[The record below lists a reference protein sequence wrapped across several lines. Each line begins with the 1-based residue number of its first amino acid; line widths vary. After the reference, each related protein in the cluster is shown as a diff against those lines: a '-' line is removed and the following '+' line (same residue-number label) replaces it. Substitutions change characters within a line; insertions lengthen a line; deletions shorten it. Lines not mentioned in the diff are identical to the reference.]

1 MRKGKGR
8 NNGSLPNSL
17 RIISSCLKTVSTNAC
32 NVASTVR
39 SAGASVA
46 ASISTSSK
54 DHKDQVT
61 WVGFDKLELGPYLF
75 KNVLLLGYQNGF
87 QVLDVEDASNYMEL
101 VSKHDGPV
109 SFLQMQP
116 CPPSSDGPE
125 GFRASHPMLLVVAG
139 DDTNSSS
146 LGQNA
151 GHLAGMAPD
160 CRMESQSGNSVN
172 SHTAVRF
179 YSLRSHC
186 YVHVLRFRSSVCMIR
201 CSSRIVAVGLATQIY
216 CFDALTLENKFSV
229 LSYPVPQLAG
239 QGPVGI
245 NVGYGPMA
253 VGPRWLAYASNNPLL
268 SNTGRL
274 SPQNLTPS
282 PSVSPSTSPSGNS
295 LVARYAMESSMHLAT
310 GLINLGDM
318 GFRTLSKC
326 CQELL
331 PDGSNSPVSQNSVW
345 KVGRLAGTDMGNA
358 GTVVLKD
365 FVSRDVISQFKAHT
379 SPISALSFDPSGT
392 LLVTASVY
400 GNNINIFRIMP
411 SCVRSR
417 SGVQSYDWSS
427 SRVHLY
433 KLHRGITSAM
443 IQDICFSYY
452 SRWVAIVSSK
462 GTCHIFVLSPF
473 GGDAGFQTL
482 NSQDEEPSL
491 FPVLSLPWWSTSSC
505 VINQQSFPPPLPV
518 ALSVVSR
525 IKYSSF
531 GWLNTVSNAA
541 ASATGK
547 VFVPSG
553 AVAAVFHNSISLSP
567 QHIDPRT
574 NSLEHLLVYT
584 PSGHVVQHELLP
596 SITADSGSNNSR
608 IQTASYTHVQEDD
621 LRVKVEPVQW
631 WDVCRRSDWPER
643 EESISQSTLE
653 RQDVAEV
660 VQSKSGC
667 EEYRIDSL
675 EINDSV
681 SGEKTSES
689 FPTKPH
695 ESFHWY
701 LSKAEVQV
709 NSWKLPIWQ
718 KSKISFYMMDSPRAN
733 SCKGGEFEI
742 EKVPVHEVEVKQKEL
757 LPVFDHFHSI
767 KSGWNDRC
775 FAVGKH
781 PLPLSSDPHQGE
793 YKVSQETIICH
804 SKPASLSSTESSEGG
819 SSRRLENLLDLDQIN
834 CEKSYTPTYQCL
846 NEICHGKR
854 ENGIIEPLMLNQESL
869 TIISSPFQHSDNIY
883 SDTGHSVINGFSS
896 SESKL
901 PPSRSM
907 AEGTPSFS
915 AGGIGN
921 ASMLHVDH
929 YDAPTNILADGSSF
943 STEQNLVD
951 FGHFQEG
958 HYEILPYNEC
968 SKLTEVVNEDVGGS
982 NHCGKEKLEEDGEND
997 EMLGG
1002 IFVFSEEG

>member
-8 NNGSLPNSL
+8 NNGLLPNSL
-17 RIISSCLKTVSTNAC
+17 RIISSCLKTVSTNAS

-46 ASISTSSK
+46 ASISTSSE

-61 WVGFDKLELGPYLF
+61 WAGFDRLELGPSLF
-75 KNVLLLGYQNGF
+75 KNVLLLGYQTGF
-87 QVLDVEDASNYMEL
+87 QVLDVEDASNYTEL
-101 VSKHDGPV
+101 VSKRDGPV

-116 CPPSSDGPE
+116 CPLSSDGQE
-125 GFRASHPMLLVVAG
+125 GFRSSHPMLLVVAG
-139 DDTNSSS
+139 DDTNSLR

-151 GHLAGMAPD
+151 GHLAGVARD

-172 SHTAVRF
+172 SPTTVRF

-186 YVHVLRFRSSVCMIR
+186 TVHVLRFRSSVCMIR

-229 LSYPVPQLAG
+229 LTYPVPQLAG
-239 QGPVGI
+239 QGAVGI

-268 SNTGRL
+268 SNTGVL
-274 SPQNLTPS
+274 SPQKLAPS
-282 PSVSPSTSPSGNS
+282 LGVSPSTSPGGSS
-295 LVARYAMESSMHLAT
+295 LVARFAMESSKHLAT
-310 GLINLGDM
+310 GMINLGDM
-318 GFRTLSKC
+318 GYRTLSKC
-326 CQELL
+326 YQELL

-345 KVGRLAGTDMGNA
+345 KVGRLTGTDMDNA
-358 GTVVLKD
+358 GMVVIKD

-411 SCVRSR
+411 SCVH
-417 SGVQSYDWSS
+417 SGSGAQSYDWSS
-427 SRVHLY
+427 SHVHLY

-443 IQDICFSYY
+443 IQDICFSHY
-452 SRWVAIVSSK
+452 SQWVAIVSSK

-482 NSQDEEPSL
+482 NSQGEEPSL
-491 FPVLSLPWWSTSSC
+491 FPVLSLPWWSASSC

-518 ALSVVSR
+518 VLSVVSR

-531 GWLNTVSNAA
+531 GWLNTVSNTA
-541 ASATGK
+541 ASTTGK

-567 QHIDPRT
+567 RHVNLRT

-596 SITADSGSNNSR
+596 SIGTDSGANNSR
-608 IQTASYTHVQEDD
+608 IQTALYTHIQEDD

-643 EESISQSTLE
+643 KECISRSTLE

-667 EEYRIDSL
+667 EEYRIHSP

-681 SGEKTSES
+681 SGEKTSKP
-689 FPTKPH
+689 FPKKPH

-701 LSKAEVQV
+701 LSNAEVQV

-718 KSKISFYMMDSPRAN
+718 KSKISFYMMDSPQAN

-742 EKVPVHEVEVKQKEL
+742 EKISVHEVEINRKEL
-757 LPVFDHFHSI
+757 LPVFDNFHSI

-775 FAVGKH
+775 FTVGKH
-781 PLPLSSDPHQGE
+781 PLPLSPDPHQGE

-834 CEKSYTPTYQCL
+834 CEKSYTSSYQGL
-846 NEICHGKR
+846 NAIYHGKSG
-854 ENGIIEPLMLNQESL
+854 NGIIEPMVLKRESL
-869 TIISSPFQHSDNIY
+869 TIISSPSQHSEKIY
-883 SDTGHSVINGFSS
+883 SNTSHSVTNGFSK
-896 SESKL
+896 EK
-901 PPSRSM
+901 
-907 AEGTPSFS
+907 
-915 AGGIGN
+915 
-921 ASMLHVDH
+921 
-929 YDAPTNILADGSSF
+929 
-943 STEQNLVD
+943 QNLVD

-958 HYEILPYNEC
+958 HYEILQHNEC
-968 SKLTEVVNEDVGGS
+968 SKLTKVVNDDVEGGR
-982 NHCGKEKLEEDGEND
+982 NHCGKKKLEEDGEND
-997 EMLGG
+997 ELLGAM
-1002 IFVFSEEG
+1002 FVFPEEGC